1 MFALGLGEL
10 AAIFSFS
17 HVHIYILPKKIIIA
31 GGGTGGHIFP
41 AVAIANALR
50 KQEPDISVLFVGA
63 KGRMEMEKVPEAGYQ
78 IEGIDIAGFNR
89 SSLIKNI
96 GLPYKLIKSFFQVR
110 KIFHAFAPDAAVG
123 VGGYSTFPVL
133 RYAQAKGIPSFI
145 HESNSYAG
153 KSNILLGKKATRI
166 FTASDG
172 MEKFFPAG
180 RLMHTGNP
188 VRAEVVGN
196 RISKAEGLA
205 FFGLEPGRTTVFIT
219 GGSLG
224 AKSINEAIDTGIPM
238 LKKNQIQL
246 IWQTG
251 KTFAAKAAE
260 HAAESSLIWSNRF
273 ITKIGYAYAA
283 ADIVVSRSGSTLY
296 ELCAV
301 KKPVI
306 FVPYPYAAEDHQT
319 VNARHLVDKHAA
331 LMIPDKEAGQKLVNA
346 IIALA
351 GDPAEQELL
360 KENIGRLAITD
371 ADEKIAT
378 EILNVLH
385 G

>member
-1 MFALGLGEL
+1 VEL

-17 HVHIYILPKKIIIA
+17 HVHIYALPKKIIIA

-63 KGRMEMEKVPEAGYQ
+63 KGKMEMEKVPEAGYQ

-89 SSLIKNI
+89 SYLIKNI

-110 KIFHAFAPDAAVG
+110 KIFHAFEPDAAVG

-166 FTASDG
+166 FAASDG
-172 MEKFFPAG
+172 MEKFFPAD

-224 AKSINEAIDTGIPM
+224 AKSINEAIDAGIPM

-260 HAAESSLIWSNRF
+260 HAAESSLVWSNRF

-331 LMIPDKEAGQKLVNA
+331 LMIPDKEAGRKLVNA
-346 IIALA
+346 VIALA

>member
-1 MFALGLGEL
+1 M
-10 AAIFSFS
+10 STR
-17 HVHIYILPKKIIIA
+17 IIIA

-41 AVAIANALR
+41 AVAIANAL
-50 KQEPDISVLFVGA
+50 KKKEPDISILFVGA
-63 KGRMEMEKVPEAGYQ
+63 RGKMEMEKVPEAGYQ
-78 IEGIDIAGFNR
+78 IRGIDIAGFNR

-110 KIFHAFAPDAAVG
+110 KIFSEFKPDAAVG

-133 RYAQAKGIPSFI
+133 RYAQARRIPSFI
-145 HESNSYAG
+145 HESNSFAG

-172 MEKFFPAG
+172 MEKFFPDD

-196 RISKAEGLA
+196 RISREDGLA
-205 FFGLEPGRTTVFIT
+205 FFGLESGRTTVFIT

-224 AKSINEAIDTGIPM
+224 AKSINEAINAGIPL

-260 HAAESSLIWSNRF
+260 HAAESSLIWSNQF
-273 ITKIGYAYAA
+273 ITQMGYAYAA

-306 FVPYPYAAEDHQT
+306 FVPYPHAAEDHQT
-319 VNARHLVDKHAA
+319 VNAQHLVDKHAA
-331 LMIPDKEAGQKLVNA
+331 LMIPDKEARQKLVDTV
-346 IIALA
+346 IALA
-351 GDPAEQELL
+351 NDRTEQEKL
-360 KENIGRLAITD
+360 KANIGKLAITD

-378 EILNVLH
+378 EILKVLH

>member
-1 MFALGLGEL
+1 M
-10 AAIFSFS
+10 STR
-17 HVHIYILPKKIIIA
+17 IIIA

-41 AVAIANALR
+41 AVAIANAL
-50 KQEPDISVLFVGA
+50 KKKEPDISILFVGA
-63 KGRMEMEKVPEAGYQ
+63 RGKMEMEKVPEAGYQ
-78 IEGIDIAGFNR
+78 IRGIDIAGFNR

-110 KIFHAFAPDAAVG
+110 KIFNEFKPDAAVG

-133 RYAQAKGIPSFI
+133 RYAQARGIPSFI
-145 HESNSYAG
+145 HESNSFAG

-172 MEKFFPAG
+172 MEKFFPDD

-196 RISKAEGLA
+196 RISRADGLA
-205 FFGLEPGRTTVFIT
+205 FFGLESGRTTVFIT

-224 AKSINEAIDTGIPM
+224 AKSINEAIDAGIPL

-260 HAAESSLIWSNRF
+260 HAAESSLIWSNQF
-273 ITKIGYAYAA
+273 ITKMGYAYAA

-306 FVPYPYAAEDHQT
+306 FVPYPHAAEDHQT
-319 VNARHLVDKHAA
+319 VNAQHLVDKDAA
-331 LMIPDKEAGQKLVNA
+331 LMIPDKEARQKLVDTV
-346 IIALA
+346 IALA
-351 GDPAEQELL
+351 NDRAEQEKL
-360 KENIGRLAITD
+360 KLNIGKLAITD

-378 EILNVLH
+378 EILKVLH